1 MKKNVCVY
9 ITESLCWIV
18 EINMTLSISCT
29 LITFEKRKLTL
40 DSIEALANAEHV
52 KLLDRQANLSAG
64 HQQWPPGSDSQP
76 RAEGWLQGICV

>member
-9 ITESLCWIV
+9 ITESLCRIV

-29 LITFEKRKLTL
+29 LITFKKRKLTL
-40 DSIEALANAEHV
+40 DSIEALVNAEHV

-64 HQQWPPGSDSQP
+64 HQ
-76 RAEGWLQGICV
+76 